1 MANAEHLKILKQ
13 GVKAWNQWQ
22 KEKLGIIPD
31 LREANLGKANLHG
44 ANLGRAN
51 LSKANLRETDL
62 RETYLRMAYLKE
74 ANLNGADLFRA
85 NLRETDLS
93 GADLSR
99 ANLSGVDLSGAN
111 LSMSDLSG
119 ARCNDT
125 SFSDIDLSEAK
136 GLETIRHDG
145 RSYIDVHTLI
155 LSKGKIPEIFLR
167 GCGIPDEFIAYIP
180 SLTGKAI
187 EFFSCFISYS
197 HSDKDFARRLFDT
210 LQGRGIRC
218 WLDEKQI
225 KPGQDIAQEIDRGI
239 KYWDKTILCCSK
251 SAMTEKWW
259 VAFEMKKALAKEQD
273 LMRERGQHVRAI
285 IPLDLDGYLLET
297 YAGEYR
303 SEIMSR
309 SVASFKG
316 HESDIRIF
324 DREVER
330 VIEALRTDEGREIPP
345 PSRL

>member
-1 MANAEHLKILKQ
+1 L
-13 GVKAWNQWQ
+13 NQ
-22 KEKLGIIPD
+22 
-31 LREANLGKANLHG
+31 
-44 ANLGRAN
+44 AN
-51 LSKANLRETDL
+51 LSETNLSQANLSGAD
-62 RETYLRMAYLKE
+62 
-74 ANLNGADLFRA
+74 LNGADL
-85 NLRETDLS
+85 S
-93 GADLSR
+93 GASCWNTLFSY
-99 ANLSGVDLSGAN
+99 VDLS
-111 LSMSDLSG
+111 
-119 ARCNDT
+119 
-125 SFSDIDLSEAK
+125 EVK
-136 GLETIRHDG
+136 GLEAVKLLG
-145 RSYIDVHTLI
+145 RSFVDIHTLY

-167 GCGIPDEFIAYIP
+167 GCGIPDEFIAYVP

-187 EFFSCFISYS
+187 EFYSCFISYS

-225 KPGQDIAQEIDRGI
+225 KPGHDIAQEIDRGI
-239 KYWDKTILCCSK
+239 KYWDKTILCFSK

-285 IPLDLDGYLLET
+285 VPLDLDGYLLGD

-316 HESDIRIF
+316 YESDISIF

-330 VIEALRTDEGREIPP
+330 VIEALRTDEGRETPP